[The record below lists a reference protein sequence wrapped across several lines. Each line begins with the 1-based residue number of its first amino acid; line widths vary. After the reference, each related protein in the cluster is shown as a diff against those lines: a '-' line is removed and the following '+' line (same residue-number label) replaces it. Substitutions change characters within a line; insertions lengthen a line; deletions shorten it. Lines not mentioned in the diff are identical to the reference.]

1 MRHKALIAAA
11 GLVFACASQNLV
23 AQTQPAQPQDP
34 TQQSPATRAPSPS
47 RRAGQRAAEMRSEA
61 AGESSSPTQVKARPF
76 MGTVVRRQNNYFL
89 RAGDLE
95 YKLDDSS
102 AAHKYEGH
110 SVKVLGNL
118 EKQSNTIHV
127 ETIEP
132 SPGP

>member
-1 MRHKALIAAA
+1 
-11 GLVFACASQNLV
+11 
-23 AQTQPAQPQDP
+23 
-34 TQQSPATRAPSPS
+34 
-47 RRAGQRAAEMRSEA
+47 
-61 AGESSSPTQVKARPF
+61 

-102 AAHKYEGH
+102 AAHKYEGY

-132 SPGP
+132 SPGS